1 MRIITFSLT
10 PNGGPRPGLWLD
22 DGGVLD
28 VQRAFHLAVT
38 SGTLQ
43 APPDMAEAFGSVH
56 GIIAHGY
63 TAQRVLFW
71 MATAA
76 RSIAMAAARVARE
89 DIRLLAPI
97 PRPAK
102 NIFCVGR
109 NYVDHVKEGYVAQG
123 LRVTLP
129 EHIQL
134 FSKPPTTVIGPGAG
148 IPYDSKVTQ
157 KLDYEVE
164 LAVVIG
170 KTGINISE
178 ADAYDHIFGYTIIND
193 ISARDL
199 QRRHDQWFKGK
210 GLDGSCPMGPWIVTA
225 DQIPDPQDLAL
236 SLSVNGEIRQQ
247 ARTSQMIFNL
257 RRIIADLSRGMTLE
271 AGDVIATGT
280 PSGVGYAMDPP
291 GLLSAGDIVECEIE
305 HIGTLVNPVIAV

>member
-1 MRIITFSLT
+1 MRIITFSLA
-10 PNGGPRPGLWLD
+10 PEGGLRPGLWLD

-28 VQRAFHLAVT
+28 VQRAFQLAVA

-43 APPDMAEAFGSVH
+43 APPEMRDAFASVH
-56 GIIAHGY
+56 GIIAGGLQ
-63 TAQRVLFW
+63 AQRVLHW
-71 MATAA
+71 IGSAA
-76 RSIAMAAARVARE
+76 KSIAMAAARVPRD

-109 NYVDHVKEGYVAQG
+109 NYVDHVKEGYAAQG
-123 LRVTLP
+123 LDVKLP
-129 EHIQL
+129 EYIQL

-148 IPYDSKVTQ
+148 IPCDPSITT

-164 LAVVIG
+164 LAVIIG
-170 KTGINISE
+170 KNGINIAE
-178 ADAYDHIFGYTIIND
+178 ADAYEHIFGYTIIND

-225 DQIPDPQDLAL
+225 DQIPDPQNLAL
-236 SLSVNGEIRQQ
+236 SLSVNGGMRQQ

-271 AGDVIATGT
+271 AGDIIATGT

-291 GLLSAGDIVECEIE
+291 ALLKAGDVVQCEIE